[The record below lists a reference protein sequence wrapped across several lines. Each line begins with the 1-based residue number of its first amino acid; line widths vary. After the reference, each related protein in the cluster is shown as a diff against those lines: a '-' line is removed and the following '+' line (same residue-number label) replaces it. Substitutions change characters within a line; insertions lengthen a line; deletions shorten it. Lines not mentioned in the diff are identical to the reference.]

1 MEISVETG
9 KSQQKHGASITFQML
24 VSLVIIQQ
32 RRLLGINYF
41 APPRSLKSGA
51 TLLNGRGDLERENR
65 HQWNNTFRCYYRRL
79 IERPCLVIDLNPID
93 F

>member
-51 TLLNGRGDLERENR
+51 TLLNGRGILSAKIDINGITL
-65 HQWNNTFRCYYRRL
+65 FGVI
-79 IERPCLVIDLNPID
+79 IEGSLKDHV
-93 F
+93 